1 MRKGFSKGEK
11 DLYKG
16 AELILEREKQQ
27 IKAEEEKTKAYF
39 EKKTHFVGIPVPT
52 KKLENK
58 LKFGQNTEDSLVE
71 WEKN

>member
-27 IKAEEEKTKAYF
+27 IKAEEEKTKAVSTYRSWL
-39 EKKTHFVGIPVPT
+39 FVLV
-52 KKLENK
+52 LWEENAFCWYPSANQK
-58 LKFGQNTEDSLVE
+58 IREQT
-71 WEKN
+71 